1 METITKSNY
10 IKSILENIAEAIIDD
25 TDIEFPIY
33 HIDSDITDKDNFAVI
48 ELDTLQSGGDFS
60 SWDNGEVISTIT
72 INYLNSNISELLS
85 GTQKI
90 LSCLKTN
97 DTLFD
102 SYNMGIFGGNSGFQ
116 ILPAYFIRDSKKIP
130 AKTIRFRVISM

>member
-10 IKSILENIAEAIIDD
+10 IKSILENIAEAIVDD

-72 INYLNSNISELLS
+72 IN
-85 GTQKI
+85 
-90 LSCLKTN
+90 
-97 DTLFD
+97 LFK
-102 SYNMGIFGGNSGFQ
+102 FKH
-116 ILPAYFIRDSKKIP
+116 IRIIKWNTKD
-130 AKTIRFRVISM
+130 FISMFKN